1 VTADGPTQAATGV
14 GERSPS
20 AGWEPTGGVGAPRDG
35 GDEGCASVE
44 HTVDERRL
52 RAFAAGVG
60 DVSAPLFD
68 LDSPDGIVAHPIFP
82 VVLEWPLVVAGPPG
96 LRLDD
101 DAVHAGLHVS
111 HEIAWHR
118 PIRPGDTLRTTGR
131 IETLEGRSA
140 GLLAV
145 FALLTTGLDGEPVVE
160 SRQGI
165 LYRGSTL
172 DDAVGGS
179 TAGAAQRPARTEPDG
194 SPSRPADGLRPARTT
209 PDGSSSR
216 PDDPAM
222 PAEPTDDVGAF
233 RVEEADAVV
242 YSECSGIWN
251 PIHTDPRAARLA
263 GLPRPVLHGTATLAR
278 VVSAL
283 VEARLEGDP
292 TRVARLGCRFTAPIY
307 PGDRATVAATD
318 PRSPSGGRHALT
330 FTARKDDGTVI
341 LDAGFIEL
349 T

>member
-1 VTADGPTQAATGV
+1 MADGPTQAATGV

-20 AGWEPTGGVGAPRDG
+20 AGREPTGGVGTPRDG
-35 GDEGCASVE
+35 GGEGCVSVE
-44 HTVDERRL
+44 HSVDERRL

-68 LDSPDGIVAHPIFP
+68 LDSPDGIVAHPVFP

-96 LRLDD
+96 LGLDD

-172 DDAVGGS
+172 DDVGHGS
-179 TAGAAQRPARTEPDG
+179 TADATPRPP
-194 SPSRPADGLRPARTT
+194 
-209 PDGSSSR
+209 
-216 PDDPAM
+216 DPAAA
-222 PAEPTDDVGAF
+222 AEPTDDVGAF

-292 TRVARLGCRFTAPIY
+292 TRVDRLGCRFTAPIY

-318 PRSPSGGRHALT
+318 PRSPSGGAQSLT

-341 LDAGFIEL
+341 LDDGFIEL

>member
-1 VTADGPTQAATGV
+1 M
-14 GERSPS
+14 E
-20 AGWEPTGGVGAPRDG
+20 
-35 GDEGCASVE
+35 VE
-44 HTVDERRL
+44 HTVDERGL

-96 LRLDD
+96 LGLDD

-111 HEIAWHR
+111 HEITWHR
-118 PIRPGDTLRTTGR
+118 PIRPGDALRTTGR

-145 FALLTTGLDGEPVVE
+145 FALLTNGPGGEPVVE

-172 DDAVGGS
+172 PDDWSPSPATPRPAS
-179 TAGAAQRPARTEPDG
+179 TAGSEPPADPE
-194 SPSRPADGLRPARTT
+194 SRPV
-209 PDGSSSR
+209 
-216 PDDPAM
+216 
-222 PAEPTDDVGAF
+222 EPTDDVGAF

-263 GLPRPVLHGTATLAR
+263 DLPRPVLHGTATLAR

-292 TRVARLGCRFTAPIY
+292 TRVARLGCRFTAPLY

-318 PRSPSGGRHALT
+318 PRSPSGGGSLT
-330 FTARKDDGTVI
+330 FTTRKDDGTVI
-341 LDAGFIEL
+341 LDAGFIDV

>member
-1 VTADGPTQAATGV
+1 MAARVETTKV
-14 GERSPS
+14 GGEDL
-20 AGWEPTGGVGAPRDG
+20 T
-35 GDEGCASVE
+35 SVE

-96 LRLDD
+96 LGLDD

-111 HEIAWHR
+111 HEITWHR
-118 PIRPGDTLRTTGR
+118 PIRPGDTVRTTGR
-131 IETLEGRSA
+131 IETLEQRSA

-145 FALLTTGLDGEPVVE
+145 FALVTTRLDGEPVVE
-160 SRQGI
+160 SRQGV

-172 DDAVGGS
+172 DDAAHGS
-179 TAGAAQRPARTEPDG
+179 TAGATPRPTRTAPDG
-194 SPSRPADGLRPARTT
+194 SAPRSARPADPA
-209 PDGSSSR
+209 P
-216 PDDPAM
+216 

-318 PRSPSGGRHALT
+318 PRSPSGGGHALT
-330 FTARKDDGTVI
+330 FTARKDDGTAI
-341 LDAGFIEL
+341 LDDGFIEL

>member
-1 VTADGPTQAATGV
+1 MDGAGMKAATDAGKRPASV
-14 GERSPS
+14 ERKPT
-20 AGWEPTGGVGAPRDG
+20 AGAGAPATG
-35 GDEGCASVE
+35 GDERSGEGCVSIE

-68 LDSPDGIVAHPIFP
+68 LDSPDGIVAHPVFP

-96 LRLDD
+96 LGLDD

-131 IETLEGRSA
+131 IETLEQRSA

-145 FALLTTGLDGEPVVE
+145 FALVTTDADGEPVVE
-160 SRQGI
+160 SRQGV

-172 DDAVGGS
+172 DDAAGG
-179 TAGAAQRPARTEPDG
+179 
-194 SPSRPADGLRPARTT
+194 
-209 PDGSSSR
+209 SSR
-216 PDDPAM
+216 PPVAAAGPAAERPGADVRRPSDPEAQST
-222 PAEPTDDVGAF
+222 PTEPTDDVGAF

-318 PRSPSGGRHALT
+318 PRSPSGGGQSLT
-330 FTARKDDGTVI
+330 FTVRKDDGTAI
-341 LDAGFIEL
+341 LDDGFVEL

>member
-1 VTADGPTQAATGV
+1 MDGAGMKAATDA
-14 GERSPS
+14 GERP
-20 AGWEPTGGVGAPRDG
+20 
-35 GDEGCASVE
+35 ASVE
-44 HTVDERRL
+44 RKPTAGAPATGGEERSGEGCVSVEHIVDGRRM

-96 LRLDD
+96 LGLDD

-111 HEIAWHR
+111 HEITWHR
-118 PIRPGDTLRTTGR
+118 PIRHGDTLRTTGR
-131 IETLEGRSA
+131 RETLEQRSA

-145 FALLTTGLDGEPVVE
+145 FALVTTSLDGEPVVE

-172 DDAVGGS
+172 DDADDVS
-179 TAGAAQRPARTEPDG
+179 TADASPRPTRPGSDG
-194 SPSRPADGLRPARTT
+194 SAPRSTGPADPA
-209 PDGSSSR
+209 
-216 PDDPAM
+216 A

-318 PRSPSGGRHALT
+318 PRSPSGGAQSLT
-330 FTARKDDGTVI
+330 FTARKDDGTLI
-341 LDAGFIEL
+341 LDDGFIEL

>member
-1 VTADGPTQAATGV
+1 MAARVETTTV
-14 GERSPS
+14 GGEDL
-20 AGWEPTGGVGAPRDG
+20 T
-35 GDEGCASVE
+35 SVE
-44 HTVDERRL
+44 HTVDERRM

-96 LRLDD
+96 LGLDD

-131 IETLEGRSA
+131 IETLEQRSA

-145 FALLTTGLDGEPVVE
+145 FALVTTGLDGEPVVE
-160 SRQGI
+160 SRQGV

-172 DDAVGGS
+172 DEAGDVPTADA
-179 TAGAAQRPARTEPDG
+179 APRPARPAPDR
-194 SPSRPADGLRPARTT
+194 SAPRSARPADPAA
-209 PDGSSSR
+209 PS
-216 PDDPAM
+216 
-222 PAEPTDDVGAF
+222 EPTDDVGAF

-307 PGDRATVAATD
+307 PGDRATMAATD
-318 PRSPSGGRHALT
+318 PRSPSGGGQSLT
-330 FTARKDDGTVI
+330 FIVRKDDGTAI
-341 LDAGFIEL
+341 LDDGFIEL
-349 T
+349 A